1 MKKSVEKGAKE
12 KEQAL
17 REYLRGREQVLRE
30 YLGVKLN
37 PIIVD
42 PTDEY
47 KHSSEMLGVE
57 IIQINSN
64 EAFTFNPFELN
75 SNIELEN
82 MNTRF
87 NTIIELIECIYE
99 KDLSKP
105 QRYLINRYLKELYI
119 DYNPDNI
126 PTLLSF
132 GDLLKKKNKNELE
145 DLLSA
150 LEQYLGNNSSINF
163 EV

>member
-42 PTDEY
+42 PIDEY

-105 QRYLINRYLKELYI
+105 KRYLINRYLKELYI

>member
-1 MKKSVEKGAKE
+1 MKKSVEKRVEGK
-12 KEQAL
+12 K
-17 REYLRGREQVLRE
+17 QVLRK

-42 PTDEY
+42 STDEY
-47 KHSSEMLGVE
+47 KHLSEMLGVE
-57 IIQINSN
+57 RIQINSN
-64 EAFTFNPFELN
+64 RVFSLNPFELN

-87 NTIIELIECIYE
+87 NTIMKLIEFVYK
-99 KDLSKP
+99 KDLSKS
-105 QRYLINRYLKELYI
+105 QKYLINKYLKELYL

-132 GDLLKKKNKNELE
+132 VDLLKKKNENELE

>member
-1 MKKSVEKGAKE
+1 
-12 KEQAL
+12 
-17 REYLRGREQVLRE
+17 
-30 YLGVKLN
+30 
-37 PIIVD
+37 
-42 PTDEY
+42 
-47 KHSSEMLGVE
+47 MLGVE
-57 IIQINSN
+57 RIQINSN
-64 EAFTFNPFELN
+64 RVFSLNPFELN

-87 NTIIELIECIYE
+87 NTIMKLIEFVY
-99 KDLSKP
+99 KKTYLSPK
-105 QRYLINRYLKELYI
+105 YLINKYLKELYL

-132 GDLLKKKNKNELE
+132 VDLLKKKNENELE

-150 LEQYLGNNSSINF
+150 LEQYLGNSSSINF